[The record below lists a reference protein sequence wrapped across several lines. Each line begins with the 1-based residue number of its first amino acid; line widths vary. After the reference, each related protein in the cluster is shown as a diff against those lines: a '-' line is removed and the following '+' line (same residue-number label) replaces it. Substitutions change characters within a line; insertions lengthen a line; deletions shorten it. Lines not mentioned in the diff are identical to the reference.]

1 MFLDISNAFDKVWHE
16 GLILKLSHS
25 GISGNLL
32 LLLKDFLKCRKQRVV
47 LNGQNSSWK
56 RITSGAPQGS
66 IWGSLLVLIY
76 INNLPDGLSSNC
88 KLFADDISLF
98 PVVHDVTVSS
108 SEPTSNLAK
117 ISEWAFKWKMTFNP
131 DTSKPTQEVIF
142 SRKIKTVPHPL
153 ITFNSNP

>member
-1 MFLDISNAFDKVWHE
+1 MACHRIANSLQMIYPFFL
-16 GLILKLSHS
+16 
-25 GISGNLL
+25 
-32 LLLKDFLKCRKQRVV
+32 
-47 LNGQNSSWK
+47 
-56 RITSGAPQGS
+56 
-66 IWGSLLVLIY
+66 
-76 INNLPDGLSSNC
+76 
-88 KLFADDISLF
+88 LFI
-98 PVVHDVTVSS
+98 DVTVSS

>member
-1 MFLDISNAFDKVWHE
+1 M
-16 GLILKLSHS
+16 
-25 GISGNLL
+25 
-32 LLLKDFLKCRKQRVV
+32 V

-56 RITSGAPQGS
+56 RITSGALQGS
-66 IWGSLLVLIY
+66 IWGSLLFLIC
-76 INNLPDGLSSNC
+76 INDLPDGLTSNC
-88 KLFADDISLF
+88 KLFADDTSLF
-98 PVVHDVTVSS
+98 SVVHDVTLSS
-108 SEPTSNLAK
+108 SELKGDLAK